1 MELSRGHGRYGSL
14 LPHPAPWQFS
24 GASHFERSA
33 LAPPASHC
41 QRAAAAAA
49 STCAAMRSS
58 LVLAILAAG
67 AAAGDAAAA
76 QANPVR
82 KVVQMLQAMQKKAAI
97 AEASGIRE
105 KENAA
110 YVAAKDEFVAN
121 INAIVKAT
129 VALEKAAREHRVT
142 GERLRCGTRDGWVS
156 TPAALMCIGIAR
168 LGESLPPRTPSR
180 AHDPYRMF
188 DNSSILLVEA
198 CGRNE
203 EELLMREI
211 EDYECTPVE
220 TVSKTDACSVM
231 AVICPKLFPFKH
243 GEATAFNDDAGAY
256 LRGAGYPQAW
266 DRRSSRTD
274 FYTQWRDYDDLVARL
289 QDVVD
294 AAPGVAVLEDL
305 EPATH
310 EGRSIKAVRIRG
322 SAWTAG
328 APRIVINCLL
338 HAREWMASMVGT
350 YLAEYSVD
358 RQRNDPSWLA
368 GMELVIVP
376 ISNPD
381 GLVFSQTSN
390 AMWRKNRATNA
401 GYSCKGVDL
410 NRNWAKDWSGVQ
422 TTSTYP
428 CSDLYVGASSMSEPE
443 TQALAALLTEAP
455 VKLHLDIHSHGAMIL
470 GPWAYTNADH
480 PDKTTIDAIGMAM
493 YTAIKS
499 VNGQDY
505 IYGTG
510 DAGGSLYLC
519 SGVAPDFSTDLG
531 AYGYTIELPPAG
543 WQGSAGFQPDTSEI
557 LPACTEIFEAV
568 QVMVAWFK
576 VKVGV
581 EKGLAV
587 SSGLGKDN
595 VGMVE
600 ATLSLVTSR
609 RLSTASR
616 QLSGFSVQVQFE
628 IIIPSEASQSI
639 DAYDVADSL
648 SSADEDS
655 LSTALSDAIASVA
668 DAAYHV
674 EVAELPSVEL
684 IVTPV
689 PAPTP
694 LAPTPA
700 FVSTA
705 HRPLRALARASA
717 DLRHGRRARGNT
729 VAQRSTAAM
738 LPAALAICGAVAA
751 LRTVSSLAFVPGA
764 RSARSMSV
772 ALRASETR
780 RGGLTWLDAGAG
792 FAHKAWCQ
800 GRQGLLQAVLAT
812 VAVAFVAQD
821 VCAGRAR
828 RQAPVDVKASLQ
840 TLQDDAPVDWE
851 RWRGTVPRT
860 CAPAFTYTVPAGPAL
875 RASEAYKHCAP
886 LLDGSGYVGLTPELM
901 RYNADTLTLEGW
913 SVPDCGLQFG
923 DQLAGIMFS
932 NGPDRR
938 LDAWL
943 TYDALGGNAT
953 ATEKTAW
960 FRSSSVTLGGLDGNW
975 RGINQ
980 SGELSM
986 KIHLADNYIELG
998 NGQQLAI
1005 VSHNETHIVSEARDG
1020 MLATGRLVGDQL
1032 HWDICEES
1040 DCELERMPEYFGQLT
1055 GLRQRAEEAGSG
1067 AGRAPWGSSPRL

>member
-1 MELSRGHGRYGSL
+1 
-14 LPHPAPWQFS
+14 
-24 GASHFERSA
+24 
-33 LAPPASHC
+33 
-41 QRAAAAAA
+41 
-49 STCAAMRSS
+49 MR
-58 LVLAILAAG
+58 V
-67 AAAGDAAAA
+67 
-76 QANPVR
+76 VR
-82 KVVQMLQAMQKKAAI
+82 WA
-97 AEASGIRE
+97 
-105 KENAA
+105 
-110 YVAAKDEFVAN
+110 
-121 INAIVKAT
+121 
-129 VALEKAAREHRVT
+129 
-142 GERLRCGTRDGWVS
+142 GWVS

-198 CGRNE
+198 CGRNG

-294 AAPGVAVLEDL
+294 AAPGVAVLENL

-422 TTSTYP
+422 ATSTYP

-576 VKVGV
+576 ATAPAPAPPPTPSAAVPTLAPTPAPTAVPTPAPSLQPTSVPAPAPQLTLAPTPSPAPTPAPGPTQAPTPGPTSAQSTATVSQPPCTIAGSMMLNFGDNEAAVADPQVKVGV

-694 LAPTPA
+694 LAPTPV

-705 HRPLRALARASA
+705 VCP
-717 DLRHGRRARGNT
+717 
-729 VAQRSTAAM
+729 RS
-738 LPAALAICGAVAA
+738 
-751 LRTVSSLAFVPGA
+751 F
-764 RSARSMSV
+764 
-772 ALRASETR
+772 
-780 RGGLTWLDAGAG
+780 
-792 FAHKAWCQ
+792 H
-800 GRQGLLQAVLAT
+800 
-812 VAVAFVAQD
+812 
-821 VCAGRAR
+821 
-828 RQAPVDVKASLQ
+828 
-840 TLQDDAPVDWE
+840 
-851 RWRGTVPRT
+851 
-860 CAPAFTYTVPAGPAL
+860 APAFFAAL
-875 RASEAYKHCAP
+875 LAC
-886 LLDGSGYVGLTPELM
+886 
-901 RYNADTLTLEGW
+901 
-913 SVPDCGLQFG
+913 LQ
-923 DQLAGIMFS
+923 A
-932 NGPDRR
+932 
-938 LDAWL
+938 
-943 TYDALGGNAT
+943 
-953 ATEKTAW
+953 
-960 FRSSSVTLGGLDGNW
+960 
-975 RGINQ
+975 
-980 SGELSM
+980 
-986 KIHLADNYIELG
+986 
-998 NGQQLAI
+998 
-1005 VSHNETHIVSEARDG
+1005 
-1020 MLATGRLVGDQL
+1020 
-1032 HWDICEES
+1032 
-1040 DCELERMPEYFGQLT
+1040 
-1055 GLRQRAEEAGSG
+1055 
-1067 AGRAPWGSSPRL
+1067 